1 MAAPTDPAVRALLD
15 HMRRAGADGLK
26 LPPPVFVDMEAE
38 VVAADPKGG
47 TLRVRFPVRERY
59 QNPMGLMQGG
69 MIAAAV
75 DNVLGPLSYLVA
87 PPSVTQQ
94 LTLTYVAPVGADVP
108 YVEIEG
114 RLVERAG
121 RTLVLDARVENPEGA
136 VLALARATCQIVRRA
151 PADALDVQ
159 PDTQS

>member
-1 MAAPTDPAVRALLD
+1 MAIPTDPAVRALLD
-15 HMRRAGADGLK
+15 RMRRAGAGGLK
-26 LPPPVFVDMEAE
+26 LPPPVFEDMEAR
-38 VVAADPKGG
+38 VIAADPGAG

-94 LTLTYVAPVGADVP
+94 LTLTYMAPVGADVP
-108 YVEIEG
+108 HIEIEG

-121 RTLVLDARVENPEGA
+121 RTLVLDARVEAPGGA
-136 VLALARATCQIVRRA
+136 VLALARATCQVVRHVPEEA
-151 PADALDVQ
+151 
-159 PDTQS
+159 TQQEETV